1 MTTSPPAS
9 QPASSPASQPAPDPA
24 PAAELALRWRDL
36 AGRMGFA
43 EIIESGAGV
52 LPGSTTANVVYD
64 LGVAVSLALG
74 DLAEAVDSYAEPDD
88 LAGRY
93 GSTAATTVAAP
104 STATSTATATD
115 PTMAWANDAAAAT
128 DTTGEGA
135 S

>member
-1 MTTSPPAS
+1 
-9 QPASSPASQPAPDPA
+9 
-24 PAAELALRWRDL
+24 
-36 AGRMGFA
+36 MGFA

-104 STATSTATATD
+104 STATATD

>member
-1 MTTSPPAS
+1 
-9 QPASSPASQPAPDPA
+9 
-24 PAAELALRWRDL
+24 
-36 AGRMGFA
+36 MGFA

-93 GSTAATTVAAP
+93 GSTATA
-104 STATSTATATD
+104 TATSTAAG
-115 PTMAWANDAAAAT
+115 AAT
-128 DTTGEGA
+128 GTARPDDASAASDATGEGA

>member
-1 MTTSPPAS
+1 
-9 QPASSPASQPAPDPA
+9 
-24 PAAELALRWRDL
+24 
-36 AGRMGFA
+36 MGFA

-93 GSTAATTVAAP
+93 GSTA
-104 STATSTATATD
+104 TATSTAAG
-115 PTMAWANDAAAAT
+115 AAT
-128 DTTGEGA
+128 GTARPDDASAASDATGEGA

>member
-1 MTTSPPAS
+1 MTASPPAS
-9 QPASSPASQPAPDPA
+9 QPGSQPAPDPA
-24 PAAELALRWRDL
+24 QAAQLALRWRDL

-93 GSTAATTVAAP
+93 GSTAA
-104 STATSTATATD
+104 
-115 PTMAWANDAAAAT
+115 AAAT
-128 DTTGEGA
+128 GKGTATPDDVSAASDANGEGA

>member
-1 MTTSPPAS
+1 
-9 QPASSPASQPAPDPA
+9 
-24 PAAELALRWRDL
+24 
-36 AGRMGFA
+36 MGFA

-93 GSTAATTVAAP
+93 GSTAAPTVAAP
-104 STATSTATATD
+104 TTATD
-115 PTMAWANDAAAAT
+115 PTTARAHDAAAAT

>member
-1 MTTSPPAS
+1 
-9 QPASSPASQPAPDPA
+9 
-24 PAAELALRWRDL
+24 
-36 AGRMGFA
+36 MGFA

>member
-1 MTTSPPAS
+1 MT
-9 QPASSPASQPAPDPA
+9 ASSPASQPGSQPAPDPA
-24 PAAELALRWRDL
+24 RAAQLALRWRDL

-93 GSTAATTVAAP
+93 R
-104 STATSTATATD
+104 STATVADAAGDAATAAD
-115 PTMAWANDAAAAT
+115 AN
-128 DTTGEGA
+128 GEGA